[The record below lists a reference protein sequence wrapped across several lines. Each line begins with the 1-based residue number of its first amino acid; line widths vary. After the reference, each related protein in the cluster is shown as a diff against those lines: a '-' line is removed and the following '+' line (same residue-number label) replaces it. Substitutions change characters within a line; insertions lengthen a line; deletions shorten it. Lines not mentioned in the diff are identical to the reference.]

1 MIVGIGTVGETKE
14 IPPDNISVQ
23 FKQSPQK
30 THQKILIYYMDSE
43 GTVGKIELTPFE
55 FMKIT
60 RQGQDLI
67 IDNKVKV

>member
-23 FKQSPQK
+23 FQQSPQK
-30 THQKILIYYMDSE
+30 THQKILIYYMDE
-43 GTVGKIELTPFE
+43 TGTVGKIELSPFE

-60 RQGQDLI
+60 RQGQDLLHS
-67 IDNKVKV
+67 NKVAV